1 MKKLGFI
8 ALLFLVFVSCKTQN
22 NKVENKEVK
31 TEVATE
37 EVISKVVS
45 QDEFKQLI
53 SSLPYYQ
60 LIDVRTPE
68 EIAEGKIDGALE
80 MNFYDSNFKEQ
91 LAQLDKEKPVLVYC
105 RSGNRSGKAAKLMNE
120 MGFKQVYDLIGGY
133 SEWK

>member
-45 QDEFKQLI
+45 QDEFKQLM
-53 SSLPYYQ
+53 SSLPNYQ

>member
-45 QDEFKQLI
+45 QDEFKQLM
-53 SSLPYYQ
+53 STLPSYQ
-60 LIDVRTPE
+60 LLDVRTPE

>member
-31 TEVATE
+31 TEVVTE

-45 QDEFKQLI
+45 QDEFKQLM
-53 SSLPYYQ
+53 SSLPNYQ